1 MFNYKLYNHSPVFLF
16 SFDIIEQFISEQQHY
31 EPNKVSHRL
40 GRGLGRFL
48 RCGGKEKGQG
58 PNDDLKGIL

>member
-1 MFNYKLYNHSPVFLF
+1 MFLF